1 MRVFVTGATGFIG
14 STIVDD
20 LIRSGHKV
28 LGLSRS
34 DEGAKALTSQG
45 AEVQRGDLADVES
58 LRSAAAASD
67 GVIHCGFDHSWATT
81 TGTDGFARFQAGCEQ
96 DRRAIEA
103 IGDALAGSNR
113 PLIVTAG
120 IAARTEDESPAE
132 GPNRP
137 PRVSEQTALAQVPR
151 GVRAM
156 VMRVPQVHDREK
168 HGLVTWL
175 ISLAREKKISAYVGE
190 GKNRWAAIHRR
201 DIAPLYRLALEK
213 GTAGARYH
221 AVAEEG
227 VTSRDIAEAIGR
239 GFKIPVVS
247 KYPEEAA
254 AHFGWMSFFAGVDL
268 VASSTLTQQRLGWRP
283 TQTTGMIADID
294 NATVFQTASVG
305 SAR

>member
-14 STIVDD
+14 SMIVDD
-20 LIRSGHKV
+20 LIRNGHKV

-34 DEGAKALTSQG
+34 DSGAKQLTAQG
-45 AEVQRGDLADVES
+45 AEVQRGELSDLEA

-67 GVIHCGFDHSWATT
+67 GVIHCGFDHSWVTT
-81 TGTDGFARFQAGCEQ
+81 TGGDGFARFQAGCEQ

-103 IGDALAGSNR
+103 MGDALAGSNR
-113 PLIVTAG
+113 PLVVTAG
-120 IAARTEDESPAE
+120 IAARTEDEAPAE

-156 VMRVPQVHDREK
+156 VMRVPQVHDTEK
-168 HGLVTWL
+168 QGLVTWL
-175 ISLAREKKISAYVGE
+175 IALAAEKKVSAYVGE

-213 GTAGARYH
+213 GTAGSRYH

-227 VTSRDIAEAIGR
+227 VTAREIAEAIGR
-239 GFKIPVVS
+239 GFKILVVS
-247 KYPEEAA
+247 KYPEEVA
-254 AHFGWMSFFAGVDL
+254 AHFGWMAFFAGVDL
-268 VASSTLTQQRLGWRP
+268 VASGTLTQQRLGWRP
-283 TQTTGMIADID
+283 TKQPSLIEDLN
-294 NATVFQTASVG
+294 NATAFKGVSVG
-305 SAR
+305 SAK